1 MKLFGLLS
9 KNSPPENDAPPN
21 QYCGKNTG
29 VWLRIALSFPA
40 AYGLC
45 YLWSLA
51 GMTNAPFSIMA
62 IPVMTVVYL
71 LLTLTGQNLS
81 RLGDKAALRRRC
93 LYAGIISLL
102 FCIAM
107 IMGYQLQTTGL
118 TECGLKGKGLIL
130 FRSACLS
137 IGFFPFWNLLFQ
149 AIENMVTRKTPSS
162 ENHKTWSPRA
172 VFALSAV
179 FVFVCLIP
187 VWLAY
192 YPIIMSYDFHRQVNE
207 AAKGFAW
214 FWPYQP
220 IAHTWVIWL
229 FLQLGIRLDN
239 LEAGMAGMALFQMLV
254 YALTTAYAASFLYR
268 VTKRKWPVIAALM
281 FFALFPLNSVM
292 VICTTKDVLFSV
304 LFLLFALLVA
314 ERFFFVQGRKLCA
327 LDALILLVGCV
338 MTQFRN
344 NAIYA
349 VAVFGILWVILAGKR
364 EKLRVLLLCFLLI
377 AGSRGTSVAIK
388 AAIGTELE
396 APKVE
401 MYSVPIQQ
409 FARVGYYHGEELDS
423 EMWTLLNSCISAE
436 SWPEYNPPLADT
448 VKSSGVEFP
457 VTGEGHMKQFLTNWF
472 TFAVRYPNEF
482 LDAFLELTRGYWFPD
497 DTSYAECLGYGLEG
511 RMGIIY
517 TYTSSE
523 IENVGEI
530 AHISKFPW
538 LEEQLEKIVS
548 ANAFYQWPVLSVLF
562 KSAFYF
568 WSLCLI
574 FTAFLYLG
582 RRKKTLFCMLPLV
595 YMATILLGPVV
606 QLRYLFPVMLTLPL
620 LFSLLILSDTNSST

>member
-1 MKLFGLLS
+1 
-9 KNSPPENDAPPN
+9 
-21 QYCGKNTG
+21 
-29 VWLRIALSFPA
+29 
-40 AYGLC
+40 
-45 YLWSLA
+45 
-51 GMTNAPFSIMA
+51 
-62 IPVMTVVYL
+62 
-71 LLTLTGQNLS
+71 
-81 RLGDKAALRRRC
+81 
-93 LYAGIISLL
+93 
-102 FCIAM
+102 
-107 IMGYQLQTTGL
+107 
-118 TECGLKGKGLIL
+118 
-130 FRSACLS
+130 
-137 IGFFPFWNLLFQ
+137 
-149 AIENMVTRKTPSS
+149 
-162 ENHKTWSPRA
+162 
-172 VFALSAV
+172 
-179 FVFVCLIP
+179 
-187 VWLAY
+187 
-192 YPIIMSYDFHRQVNE
+192 
-207 AAKGFAW
+207 
-214 FWPYQP
+214 
-220 IAHTWVIWL
+220 
-229 FLQLGIRLDN
+229 
-239 LEAGMAGMALFQMLV
+239 
-254 YALTTAYAASFLYR
+254 
-268 VTKRKWPVIAALM
+268 
-281 FFALFPLNSVM
+281 
-292 VICTTKDVLFSV
+292 
-304 LFLLFALLVA
+304 
-314 ERFFFVQGRKLCA
+314 
-327 LDALILLVGCV
+327 

-497 DTSYAECLGYGLEG
+497 VTSYAECLGYGLEG

-582 RRKKTLFCMLPLV
+582 RRKQTLFCMLPLV

>member
-1 MKLFGLLS
+1 MKTFGLFS
-9 KNSPPENDAPPN
+9 KNTPPADDGRTNRDDRKTA
-21 QYCGKNTG
+21 GIG
-29 VWLRIALSFPA
+29 LRIGLAFPA
-40 AYGLC
+40 TYGLC
-45 YLWSLA
+45 YLGNLA
-51 GMTNAPFSIMA
+51 GMANAPFSAVSVPLMA
-62 IPVMTVVYL
+62 AVYIL
-71 LLTLTGQNLS
+71 LAYTGHNLS
-81 RLGDKAALRRRC
+81 KLPDKTALRRRC
-93 LYAGIISLL
+93 LYAGLVSLL

-107 IMGYQLQTTGL
+107 IMGYQLQATGL

-137 IGFFPFWNLLFQ
+137 IAFFPFWNLFFQ
-149 AIENMVTRKTPSS
+149 AIEHIATHKRPSADTRKA
-162 ENHKTWSPRA
+162 WSPLTVFILGA
-172 VFALSAV
+172 VA
-179 FVFVCLIP
+179 VFVCLIP

-239 LEAGMAGMALFQMLV
+239 LEAGMAGMALFQMLL
-254 YALTTAYAASFLYR
+254 YSLTTAYAAAFLYR
-268 VTKRKWPVIAALM
+268 ATKRKWPVIAALI

-304 LFLLFALLVA
+304 LFLLFALLLA
-314 ERFFFVQGRKLCA
+314 ERFFFVQGRRLYIQ
-327 LDALILLVGCV
+327 DALILLVGCL

-349 VAVFGILWVILAGKR
+349 VAVFGILWVVFAGKR
-364 EKLRVLLLCFLLI
+364 ERLRVFLLCFLLA
-377 AGSRGTSVAIK
+377 AGSKGTSAAVK
-388 AAIGTELE
+388 AALGTELE

-409 FARVGYYHGEELDS
+409 FARVGYYHGDELDS
-423 EMWTLLNSCISAE
+423 GLWALLNSCINAE

-457 VTGEGHMKQFLTNWF
+457 VTGEGHLKQFLTNWF
-472 TFAVRYPNEF
+472 TFAARYPNEF

-497 DTSYAECLGYGLEG
+497 DTSYAECLGYGPEG

-530 AHISKFPW
+530 SHTSKFPW

-562 KSAFYF
+562 KSSFYF
-568 WSLCLI
+568 WGLCLT
-574 FTAFLYLG
+574 FAAFLYLG
-582 RRKKTLFCMLPLV
+582 RKKQALFGMLPLV

-606 QLRYLFPVMLTLPL
+606 QMRYLFPIMLTLPL
-620 LFSLLILSDTNSST
+620 LVSLLILPGHNSST